1 MLIQIKTDNMT
12 DKQLNKLAEKVA
24 ELIIKSLHDGLILD
38 IQEQTEEDLLAELA
52 TLMTQ
57 MDFNLKLEAY
67 SKCEEIKR
75 KIIKIENQLNK
86 LK

>member
-1 MLIQIKTDNMT
+1 MT

-57 MDFNLKLEAY
+57 MDFKLKLEAY

>member
-12 DKQLNKLAEKVA
+12 DKQLNKLADKVA
-24 ELIIKSLHDGLILD
+24 KLIINSLHEGLILD
-38 IQEQTEEDLLAELA
+38 IQEQTEEELLAELA

-67 SKCEEIKR
+67 NKCEEIKR

-86 LK
+86 FK

>member
-1 MLIQIKTDNMT
+1 M
-12 DKQLNKLAEKVA
+12 A

>member
-1 MLIQIKTDNMT
+1 MT
-12 DKQLNKLAEKVA
+12 DEQINKLAHKIA
-24 ELIIKSLHDGLILD
+24 KLIINSLHEGLVLD

-67 SKCEEIKR
+67 TKCEEIKR

-86 LK
+86 YK

>member
-1 MLIQIKTDNMT
+1 
-12 DKQLNKLAEKVA
+12 
-24 ELIIKSLHDGLILD
+24 
-38 IQEQTEEDLLAELA
+38 
-52 TLMTQ
+52 MTQ

>member
-1 MLIQIKTDNMT
+1 MT
-12 DKQLNKLAEKVA
+12 DKQMNKLAEKVA

-67 SKCEEIKR
+67 TKCEEIKR

>member
-1 MLIQIKTDNMT
+1 MT

-75 KIIKIENQLNK
+75 KVIKIENQLNK

>member
-1 MLIQIKTDNMT
+1 MT

-86 LK
+86 YK

>member
-1 MLIQIKTDNMT
+1 MT
-12 DKQLNKLAEKVA
+12 DEQIEQLAQRVA
-24 ELIIKSLHDGLILD
+24 KLIINSLHEGLVLD

-67 SKCEEIKR
+67 TKCEEIKR

-86 LK
+86 YK

>member
-1 MLIQIKTDNMT
+1 MNANKF
-12 DKQLNKLAEKVA
+12 NKLAEKVA

>member
-1 MLIQIKTDNMT
+1 MT

>member
-12 DKQLNKLAEKVA
+12 DKQMNKLAEKVA

-67 SKCEEIKR
+67 TKCEEIKR

>member
-12 DKQLNKLAEKVA
+12 DKQLNKLADKVA
-24 ELIIKSLHDGLILD
+24 KLIINSLHEGLILD
-38 IQEQTEEDLLAELA
+38 IQEQTEEELLAELA

-67 SKCEEIKR
+67 NKC
-75 KIIKIENQLNK
+75 
-86 LK
+86 

>member
-1 MLIQIKTDNMT
+1 MT
-12 DKQLNKLAEKVA
+12 DEQINKLAHKVA
-24 ELIIKSLHDGLILD
+24 KLIINSLHEGLVLD

-67 SKCEEIKR
+67 TKCEEIKR

-86 LK
+86 YK